1 MSVTVSVV
9 NDFSV
14 VIAGVRALLAPY
26 SGRVEVAVEES
37 VSDYSRSVDVV
48 LFDTFASPIDWQA
61 RCAAMALDP
70 AIGAVAAYS
79 FVTDPRAVE
88 DAFAAGAAG
97 YLAKSLPAEAL
108 VEGIERVAAG
118 DRIALLGHGEE
129 SDAAQRWPADDAG
142 LSPRE
147 SEMIA
152 LIVQGRS
159 NDEIATS
166 CYLSINTV
174 KSYIR
179 DAYRKAGVT
188 TRPQAVAWGLRH
200 GLAPSR

>member
-1 MSVTVSVV
+1 MPVTISVV
-9 NDFSV
+9 NDYSV
-14 VIAGVRALLAPY
+14 VLAGVRALLAPY
-26 SGRVEVAVEES
+26 PDRVEVAVEES
-37 VSDYSRSVDVV
+37 VTSYSRAVDVV

-70 AIGAVAAYS
+70 TIGAVAAYS
-79 FVTDPRAVE
+79 FITEPQAVE
-88 DAFAAGAAG
+88 DAFAAGASA

-118 DRIALLGHGEE
+118 ERVALLGHGAHAEG
-129 SDAAQRWPADDAG
+129 AQRWPADDAG

-147 SEMIA
+147 SEMLA

-159 NDEIATS
+159 NEEIAAS

-188 TRPQAVAWGLRH
+188 TRPQAVAWAIRH
-200 GLAPSR
+200 GLVPSH